1 MVKFLQGSNFI
12 GEAMSKE
19 KSTCFTG
26 HRIVGSDFNIVRLRE
41 LIDCLIQLECYTFIT
56 GGALGFDTIV
66 AKEVLERKR
75 NNPAVQLHV
84 YVPCNNQDAKW
95 SERDKKTYKE
105 ILKAADYVDIV
116 DRPYF
121 DGCMQERNYKM
132 VDNASRCI
140 CYYTGK
146 RSGTSQTVFYAKR
159 QGLQIFNTTTKEVII

>member
-26 HRIVGSDFNIVRLRE
+26 HRIVGSDFNIERLRE

-75 NNPAVQLHV
+75 NKHS
-84 YVPCNNQDAKW
+84 CN
-95 SERDKKTYKE
+95 RRYKK
-105 ILKAADYVDIV
+105 
-116 DRPYF
+116 
-121 DGCMQERNYKM
+121 
-132 VDNASRCI
+132 
-140 CYYTGK
+140 
-146 RSGTSQTVFYAKR
+146 
-159 QGLQIFNTTTKEVII
+159 